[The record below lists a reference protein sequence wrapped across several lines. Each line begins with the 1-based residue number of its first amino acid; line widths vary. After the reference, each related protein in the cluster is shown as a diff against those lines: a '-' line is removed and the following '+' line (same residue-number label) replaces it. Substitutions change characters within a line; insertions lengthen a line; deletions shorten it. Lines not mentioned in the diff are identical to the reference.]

1 MPAKI
6 RRIRGTNQG
15 NFMGIASDFLIDF
28 NKSLD
33 PTGGTKGLLSFK
45 QGKRSTR
52 IKLYQDKNEDGK
64 FRKKELIFM
73 GKIKTSKF
81 TYDELIDVSEGL
93 VDKPT
98 VRLKKQMHSCAWDIM
113 KGVEPIVCTMDY
125 VPTVYNLA
133 LTDAGVTVKPS
144 AMGDFKDGG
153 IVYYEEPLVDISIES
168 SSPY

>member
-1 MPAKI
+1 MKI
-6 RRIRGTNQG
+6 
-15 NFMGIASDFLIDF
+15 
-28 NKSLD
+28 
-33 PTGGTKGLLSFK
+33 
-45 QGKRSTR
+45 
-52 IKLYQDKNEDGK
+52 YQDNNGDGK
-64 FRKKELIFM
+64 FKKDDIIYKGKNSKASFDILIFNS
-73 GKIKTSKF
+73 SK
-81 TYDELIDVSEGL
+81 V
-93 VDKPT
+93 K
-98 VRLKKQMHSCAWDIM
+98 LKKQMHSCEWDIM